1 VGEEAQYINDQHEE
15 ASLQHSYGE
24 GISFPLPGSQV
35 VIGCCNLRRRMRGPP
50 FIALQLLSEAFTQ
63 EGDTL
68 VTTLLCMNVKREPV
82 PIQRNKLGI
91 VGCEIKGGKNR
102 SEVTIQRFY
111 CHTASSA
118 KLS

>member
-1 VGEEAQYINDQHEE
+1 MKRLRFSTVTAR
-15 ASLQHSYGE
+15 ASPSPYPGARLLLVAATSGE
-24 GISFPLPGSQV
+24 GCV
-35 VIGCCNLRRRMRGPP
+35 DPP

-68 VTTLLCMNVKREPV
+68 VTTLLCMNVKREPI